1 MITKR
6 ILKYFKPY
14 LLQLISA
21 FIILFFVAFL
31 WEINTLL
38 PKMIFDG
45 PLKASYGI
53 EKQAKQKA
61 KDEGLSLKK
70 DKLHFIEKYKEK
82 FKNFLIRSKIIK
94 HTDSKDILSSKEDIK
109 VIVIIILLLYLIK
122 GFFTF
127 AGYYL
132 LGITGHKII
141 RDLRNDLYSSII
153 NQNVAF
159 FSKYH
164 SGTLISRVTND
175 VYIVQNAITTK
186 IGDLLKESLFLIFIV
201 GAIFYIDYKM
211 SIMLIVVIP
220 MIIVPVI
227 VISKAIRK
235 STRKAQLRIGELTN
249 VLKETITGSRI
260 VKAFSMEQF
269 EISKFKEV
277 NMNFFRANRRLTV
290 ATVLSS
296 PLMEMVG
303 GISFCIILIYG
314 SMKIQSGE
322 MTTGTFMTYIMN
334 VILLYSPIRRLNR
347 VNNELQQAGAA
358 LGRIFEMM
366 DVENPVTSPKN
377 PKPFPKEIK
386 SIEFKNVSFR
396 YDENEPLLE
405 NINLKVNTGEIAAF
419 VGSSGAGKTTLV
431 NLIPRFYDVT
441 KGAVLING
449 TDIREFS
456 LYDLRSHTG
465 VVTQETILFDDT
477 VINNIAYGRADIP
490 FEQVMKAAKMAFA
503 HEFIEKLP
511 DKYNTMIGES
521 GVRLS
526 GGQKQRLSIARA
538 LLKNPPILI
547 LDEATSALDTE
558 SEILVQKAL
567 NNLMQDRTTF
577 VIAHRLSTIRSADTI
592 YVMDKGTV
600 VEQGNHEELLKK
612 NGIYTKLYK
621 MQFGES
627 NG

>member
-1 MITKR
+1 MTITR
-6 ILKYFKPY
+6 RTLKYFKPY
-14 LLQLISA
+14 LTQLIAA

-31 WEINTLL
+31 WELNTLL

-45 PLKASYGI
+45 PLKKSYGI
-53 EKQAKQKA
+53 EEKIPDKTTNV
-61 KDEGLSLKK
+61 KK
-70 DKLHFIEKYKEK
+70 DKLAFIEKYKEK
-82 FKNFLIRSKIIK
+82 FKNFLIESKVIT
-94 HTDSKDILSSKEDIK
+94 HTDSKSILSSADDIK
-109 VIVIIILLLYLIK
+109 IIVILILMLYLIK

-132 LGITGHKII
+132 LGITGHKIV

-175 VYIVQNAITTK
+175 VYIVQNAVTTK
-186 IGDLLKESLFLIFIV
+186 IGDLLKESLFLIFIIC
-201 GAIFYIDYKM
+201 AIFYIDYKM
-211 SIMLIVVIP
+211 SIMLFVVIP

-227 VISKAIRK
+227 LISKAIRK

-260 VKAFSMEQF
+260 VKAFSMEEF
-269 EISKFKEV
+269 EINKFKAV
-277 NMNFFRANRRLTV
+277 NMNFFRANRKLTI
-290 ATVLSS
+290 ATVMSS
-296 PLMEMVG
+296 PLMEMIG
-303 GISFCIILIYG
+303 GISFCIILVYG

-347 VNNELQQAGAA
+347 VNNELQQASAA

-366 DVENPVTSPKN
+366 DVENPVTSPAN
-377 PKPFPKEIK
+377 PKTFPEKIN
-386 SIEFKNVSFR
+386 SIAFNNVDFKYN
-396 YDENEPLLE
+396 ENEPLLE
-405 NINLKVNTGEIAAF
+405 NINITINKGQIAAF

-431 NLIPRFYDVT
+431 NLLPRFYDTT
-441 KGAVLING
+441 KGTIKIN
-449 TDIREFS
+449 DIHIKDFS
-456 LYDLRSHTG
+456 LYDLRNHTG

-477 VINNIAYGRADIP
+477 VLNNIAYGRADIP
-490 FEQVMKAAKMAFA
+490 IEQVKEAAKMAFA
-503 HEFIEKLP
+503 HDFIENLP
-511 DKYNTMIGES
+511 EKYDTMIGES

-567 NNLMQDRTTF
+567 TNLMQNRTTF
-577 VIAHRLSTIRSADTI
+577 VIAHRLSTIRSANTI
-592 YVMDKGTV
+592 FVMDKGKV
-600 VEQGNHEELLKK
+600 VEQGNHEQLLKN

-621 MQFGES
+621 MQFGE
-627 NG
+627 GDG